1 MLKLIQ
7 EDNKLKTKTMKP
19 IKIKYKIQVTEKP
32 TYNQWVKH
40 LKDYQVE
47 VGNLKIYKLNG

>member
-1 MLKLIQ
+1 
-7 EDNKLKTKTMKP
+7 MKP

-47 VGNLKIYKLNG
+47 IGNLKIYKLNG

>member
-1 MLKLIQ
+1 
-7 EDNKLKTKTMKP
+7 MKP

-32 TYNQWVKH
+32 KFNQWVKH

-47 VGNLKIYKLNG
+47 IGNLKIYKLNG

>member
-1 MLKLIQ
+1 
-7 EDNKLKTKTMKP
+7 MKP

-32 TYNQWVKH
+32 KFNQWVKY

-47 VGNLKIYKLNG
+47 IGNLKIYKLNG